1 MGSPR
6 QPAGRN
12 SHALDDRWRA
22 FARINLVL
30 PDRVGG
36 RTVREREGD
45 LSSFVRVSGPRQS
58 RIHDVTLV
66 TDRRA
71 RRVRFFCAVN
81 LCDVDVFGE
90 IKSFPRNCQCLCC
103 IEASFFVTLK
113 AASRNFAGPSRLIA
127 YPSVL

>member
-1 MGSPR
+1 MGIARRPT
-6 QPAGRN
+6 GRE

-22 FARINLVL
+22 FVRINLVL

-36 RTVREREGD
+36 FTVREREGD
-45 LSSFVRVSGPRQS
+45 LSSFVRASGPRQS
-58 RIHDVTLV
+58 CIHDATLV

-90 IKSFPRNCQCLCC
+90 IKSFPHNYQR
-103 IEASFFVTLK
+103 
-113 AASRNFAGPSRLIA
+113 
-127 YPSVL
+127 